1 MDCIRHFV
9 HVKYLVNITDK
20 RMEYLELAA
29 GVVDGV
35 LVIFPCYLI
44 NNNALF

>member
-1 MDCIRHFV
+1 MQ
-9 HVKYLVNITDK
+9 
-20 RMEYLELAA
+20 YLELAA

-44 NNNALF
+44 NKYAPFKTN